1 MLRGGAGGAEELEL
15 GDRLLQTS
23 LRVHVVVVVVVRVHS
38 RRRRPPKSSSPKRR
52 LRQARNRR
60 SLFNVV
66 PVPTYSMYSSL
77 FFAGLQLPS
86 SLAHAGMNEVWF
98 VGALCLVAL
107 IMLGMI
113 GVHMQMVALP
123 ARARQLRSEAA
134 KHRIEKLC

>member
-1 MLRGGAGGAEELEL
+1 M
-15 GDRLLQTS
+15 S
-23 LRVHVVVVVVVRVHS
+23 MVSFLRVYNS
-38 RRRRPPKSSSPKRR
+38 
-52 LRQARNRR
+52 
-60 SLFNVV
+60 
-66 PVPTYSMYSSL
+66 
-77 FFAGLQLPS
+77 S

>member
-1 MLRGGAGGAEELEL
+1 
-15 GDRLLQTS
+15 
-23 LRVHVVVVVVVRVHS
+23 
-38 RRRRPPKSSSPKRR
+38 
-52 LRQARNRR
+52 
-60 SLFNVV
+60 
-66 PVPTYSMYSSL
+66 MYSSL

>member
-1 MLRGGAGGAEELEL
+1 
-15 GDRLLQTS
+15 
-23 LRVHVVVVVVVRVHS
+23 
-38 RRRRPPKSSSPKRR
+38 
-52 LRQARNRR
+52 
-60 SLFNVV
+60 
-66 PVPTYSMYSSL
+66 MYCSL